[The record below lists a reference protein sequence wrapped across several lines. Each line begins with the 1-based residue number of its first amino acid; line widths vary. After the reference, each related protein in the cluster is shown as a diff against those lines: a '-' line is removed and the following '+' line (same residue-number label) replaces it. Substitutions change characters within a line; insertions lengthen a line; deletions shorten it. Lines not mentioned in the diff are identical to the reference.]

1 MTSSKYLD
9 GRMQR
14 WTGQSRREA
23 RRADGPDAAGMRQK
37 LDVDVANLS
46 DRDENELEASF
57 FLLNSGLKKES
68 SFSSVQRIRK

>member
-1 MTSSKYLD
+1 
-9 GRMQR
+9 MQR

-23 RRADGPDAAGMRQK
+23 RRADGPDAAGMRQE

-57 FLLNSGLKKES
+57 FLFNSGLKKEA
-68 SFSSVQRIRK
+68 SFSYVQRIGKFDP